1 MAAPLRAF
9 SWSKAVAELAPRINA
24 ELAPEGTKTLGNG
37 PLFWLC
43 MTIGFNE
50 GKRGKPGSSENDV
63 GRVPEILIPE
73 FRAAAYAIALDVGGI
88 ESWRDEDEVLRLA
101 EEFAAG
107 GLEVLASK
115 LDDGVREWVAEN
127 FYPAISKQLSV
138 DTN

>member
-1 MAAPLRAF
+1 MAGQLRAF

-24 ELAPEGTKTLGNG
+24 ELAPEGTRTLGNG

-50 GKRGKPGSSENDV
+50 GKRGKPGSALDV
-63 GRVPEILIPE
+63 GRVPEILNPE
-73 FRAAAYAIALDVGGI
+73 FRAAAYAIALEVGGI
-88 ESWRDEDEVLRLA
+88 ESWRDDDEVLRLA

-107 GLEVLASK
+107 GLEVLASRM
-115 LDDGVREWVAEN
+115 DDGVREWVAEN
-127 FYPAISKQLSV
+127 FYPAISRQLSV